1 MPTIWDAAEKVM
13 KIKIITDNRRA
24 TAGEYRAS
32 IMAPWVRNGTRRM
45 ARAPSIIR
53 KVASSTGTP

>member
-1 MPTIWDAAEKVM
+1 M